1 MNLKNLCDKNI
12 NSKKEIPIKNSLE
25 ILNYAE
31 SGYKE
36 IKTAEKVVNTFKKLG
51 QKNIESEIA
60 ITGIKTELD
69 TGKSG
74 PNVAVI
80 GELDALPVPGHPN
93 ENKKNGYAHAC
104 GHHAQIGSMLT
115 VLSGLSDKKIL
126 SKLCGKITFLAVPA
140 EEFVEIEWRNAL
152 RKKGE
157 VEFLAGKQEMIKLGA
172 FDNVD
177 IAMMTHTTPR
187 NIKFSYGGTSNGL
200 VAKFI
205 EFKGKASHA
214 GSNPEKGIN
223 ALNAANIAITAINSQ
238 RETFKDEDHIRVHPI
253 ITKGGNVV
261 SAVPDTVNL
270 ETFVRGASIESII
283 DANKKVDN
291 CLRAGALATGASI
304 KITTIAGYLP
314 INNNKNLQNIYL
326 SNLKNNFS
334 TNEIVLDG
342 HSGGSTDMGDVS
354 SLIPS
359 IHPYVGGCSGS
370 SNHANDMVVENYN
383 LSVTESGRMMAHTI
397 IDLLENNAKRGK
409 EVVKNFVPTFKKIDY
424 LAYLRNLSK
433 EEEFSYKNLKI

>member
-36 IKTAEKVVNTFKKLG
+36 IKPAEKVINTFKKLG
-51 QKNIESEIA
+51 QKNIQSEIA

-126 SKLCGKITFLAVPA
+126 SKLWGKITFLAVPA
-140 EEFVEIEWRNAL
+140 EEFVEIEWRNTL

-214 GSNPEKGIN
+214 G
-223 ALNAANIAITAINSQ
+223 
-238 RETFKDEDHIRVHPI
+238 
-253 ITKGGNVV
+253 
-261 SAVPDTVNL
+261 
-270 ETFVRGASIESII
+270 
-283 DANKKVDN
+283 
-291 CLRAGALATGASI
+291 
-304 KITTIAGYLP
+304 
-314 INNNKNLQNIYL
+314 
-326 SNLKNNFS
+326 
-334 TNEIVLDG
+334 
-342 HSGGSTDMGDVS
+342 
-354 SLIPS
+354 
-359 IHPYVGGCSGS
+359 
-370 SNHANDMVVENYN
+370 
-383 LSVTESGRMMAHTI
+383 
-397 IDLLENNAKRGK
+397 
-409 EVVKNFVPTFKKIDY
+409 
-424 LAYLRNLSK
+424 
-433 EEEFSYKNLKI
+433 